1 MRDILTIT
9 NWVEVIWTHLIA
21 TLTRIGNLDVHSE
34 VRIFLSCEIDLGI
47 TGIDISHLANS
58 TDWCK

>member
-34 VRIFLSCEIDLGI
+34 LRIFYRAKLI
-47 TGIDISHLANS
+47 
-58 TDWCK
+58 